1 MIKKNILFIL
11 LFFLLTTPTFAEKT
25 PVKIA
30 PAQIIS
36 TNHDEIEVGDWVNFE
51 TVNDVYVNGNLY
63 IKKNTPLYGF
73 VDFVHPNGWVGD
85 SAEVRF
91 KIFETSDLNGKKV
104 IINYPLILNGN
115 NSKNNAVKQYFA
127 IVFLRLIRGA
137 EMCVEPDTKI
147 FNIFI
152 EQ

>member
-11 LFFLLTTPTFAEKT
+11 LFFLLTTPAFAEKT

-51 TVNDVYVNGNLY
+51 IVNDVYVNGSLY

-73 VDFVHPNGWVGD
+73 VDFVHPNGWAGD

-91 KIFETSDLNGKKV
+91 KTFETNDLKGQKV
-104 IINYPLILNGN
+104 IINYPLVLNGS
-115 NSKNNAVKQYFA
+115 NSKNNDVKQYLA
-127 IVFLRLIRGA
+127 MAFLRLIRGA
-137 EMCVEPDTKI
+137 EICIEPDTKI

-152 EQ
+152 ER

>member
-1 MIKKNILFIL
+1 MIIKNILFIV
-11 LFFLLTTPTFAEKT
+11 LFFLLTTPAFAEKT

-36 TNHDEIEVGDWVNFE
+36 TNHDEIEVGDWINFE

-73 VDFVHPNGWVGD
+73 VDFVHPNGWAGD

-115 NSKNNAVKQYFA
+115 NSKNNDVKQYLA

-137 EMCVEPDTKI
+137 EICIEPDNKI
-147 FNIFI
+147 FNVFI
-152 EQ
+152 ER